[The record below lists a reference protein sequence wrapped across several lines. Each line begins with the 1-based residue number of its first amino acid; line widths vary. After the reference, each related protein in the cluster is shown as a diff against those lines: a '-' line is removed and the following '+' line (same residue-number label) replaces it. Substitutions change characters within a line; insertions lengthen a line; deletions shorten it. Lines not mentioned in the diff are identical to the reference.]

1 MSNVAP
7 NLNPRQTADLVPGIT
22 TASVLV
28 VTTVSTIVGGLVGMF
43 LYGMA
48 SPAWLA
54 VVAGFSGT
62 LIAALLRNTLLV
74 SAWETADIK
83 DAGTPA
89 AVVVY
94 ALVASIAGSLAAYQL
109 VSDVGQVWSG
119 VTGMLAGLLSAGLLS
134 LLMVTYRMEPE
145 EEG

>member
-1 MSNVAP
+1 
-7 NLNPRQTADLVPGIT
+7 
-22 TASVLV
+22 
-28 VTTVSTIVGGLVGMF
+28 MF

-48 SPAWLA
+48 SPPWLA